1 MVFMGSKYLLKKYK
15 NILTFFFALFI
26 TISLSLLQYKS
37 GPELIFS
44 LFYVFPIILLSWKV
58 GIWSGII
65 ISFLSSSLMLY
76 ADKKAPYQYSS
87 FIIPYLNNLF
97 RLIIFLIITYI
108 ISELKIALDRQK
120 DLARIDPLTSIPNS
134 RAFNEAADME
144 FQKSRRYGFP
154 ISVIYMD
161 LDNFK
166 EVNDTL
172 GHSTG
177 DTLLKLTAVA
187 IVKNIRTIDIAAR
200 LGGDEFGILLS
211 QTGSESAYIVANKLK
226 EMMNNL
232 MNKYNWP
239 VTLSIGVVTF
249 LKAPESVDEMMNK
262 ADHLMYSAKF
272 DGKNNIKQSVI
283 S

>member
-1 MVFMGSKYLLKKYK
+1 MMSKFIFKKYK
-15 NILTFFFALFI
+15 KILLFLFSLLI
-26 TISLSLLQYKS
+26 TLTLSLLQYKS

-44 LFYVFPIILLSWKV
+44 LFYVFPIILLSWRV
-58 GIWSGII
+58 GIWSGIV

-76 ADKKAPYQYSS
+76 AEIKSPYQYSS
-87 FIIPYLNNLF
+87 FIIPYLNNIF

-120 DLARIDPLTSIPNS
+120 DLARIDPLTSIANS

-144 FQKSRRYGFP
+144 FQKARRHEFP

-166 EVNDTL
+166 GINDTH
-172 GHSTG
+172 GHSAG
-177 DTLLKLTAVA
+177 DTVLKLTADA

-200 LGGDEFGILLS
+200 LGGDEFGILLA

-226 EMMNNL
+226 EMMHKL
-232 MNKYNWP
+232 MQKNKWP
-239 VTLSIGVVTF
+239 VTLSIGIVTF
-249 LKAPESVDEMMNK
+249 LKPPESVDEMMKK
-262 ADHLMYSAKF
+262 ADFLMYQAKF
-272 DGKNNIKQSVI
+272 NGKNNIKQSVI

>member
-1 MVFMGSKYLLKKYK
+1 MELKFLFKKYK
-15 NILTFFFALFI
+15 KILLFLFSLI
-26 TISLSLLQYKS
+26 IILSLSLLQYRS

-65 ISFLSSSLMLY
+65 ISFICSSLMLY

-108 ISELKIALDRQK
+108 ISELKIALERQK
-120 DLARIDPLTSIPNS
+120 DLARIDPLTAIANS
-134 RAFNEAADME
+134 RAFYEAAGME
-144 FQKSRRYGFP
+144 FQKARRLGFP

-166 EVNDTL
+166 EINDTL
-172 GHSTG
+172 GHSSG
-177 DTLLKLTAVA
+177 DYLLKLTAGA
-187 IVKNIRTIDIAAR
+187 IVKNIRTIDVAAR
-200 LGGDEFGILLS
+200 LGGDEFGILLT
-211 QTGSESAYIVANKLK
+211 QTGPEPAYTVANKLK
-226 EMMNNL
+226 EMMHKL
-232 MNKYNWP
+232 MKEYNWP
-239 VTLSIGVVTF
+239 VTLSMGVVTF
-249 LKAPESVDEMMNK
+249 LKTPESVDEMMKK
-262 ADHLMYSAKF
+262 ADHMMYSAKYN
-272 DGKNNIKQSVI
+272 GKNNIKQAVI